1 MLPNAPRNRS
11 SFVLRERALGTVFV
25 SELPARRV
33 EAARAIVSHRRDS
46 SVSLCT
52 PSSDTQDAAIMSSEQ
67 KYVYDPETCSFKQV
81 ESTWKDW
88 LAYAGQIAGLAVILA
103 GLLVWALDR
112 QWIDSPNEQTL
123 KVENEALEHQL
134 DQVNDRMTLLSGR
147 LDSLAKRDQTLYRRL
162 FQMKPISDDVRQ
174 VGVGGS
180 DPYTQ
185 FDEMGEDIEALL
197 KRTAQ
202 KIDKLERQM
211 SLQKSS
217 YRELYR
223 VAKKRQDRLRQLPA
237 IRPANGRIIS
247 GYGMREHPILKVRKM
262 HEGIDFLLRRGT
274 PVMAT
279 AEGLVKRAER
289 SPSYGKMI
297 EIRHPKSEYM
307 TRYAHLSEIPDD
319 IYRGARVQRGDTIGY
334 SGNTG
339 LSTGPHL
346 HYEVH
351 KLDGRVLD
359 PMQFL
364 VPDMSPKSFR
374 KLERRT
380 QQYRAN
386 VEEEASPL
394 QAAR

>member
-1 MLPNAPRNRS
+1 
-11 SFVLRERALGTVFV
+11 
-25 SELPARRV
+25 
-33 EAARAIVSHRRDS
+33 
-46 SVSLCT
+46 
-52 PSSDTQDAAIMSSEQ
+52 MSREQ

-81 ESTWKDW
+81 ESTWRDW
-88 LAYAGQIAGLAVILA
+88 LAYAGQIAGLAAILA
-103 GLLVWALDR
+103 GLLVWGLDR
-112 QWIDSPNEQTL
+112 QWIASPNEKTL
-123 KVENEALEHQL
+123 KVENEALEQQL
-134 DQVNDRMTLLSGR
+134 TQVNDQMTVLSAR
-147 LDSLAKRDQTLYRRL
+147 LDSLAKRDRTLYRRL

-180 DPYTQ
+180 DPYKQ
-185 FDEMGEDIEALL
+185 FDEMGEDAEALL

-202 KIDKLERQM
+202 KLDKLERQM

-217 YRELYR
+217 YRELYT
-223 VAKKRQDRLRQLPA
+223 VAKKRQDRLRQLPV

-247 GYGMREHPILKVRKM
+247 TYGMRKHPILKVRKM

-279 AEGLVKRAER
+279 GQGSVERAER
-289 SPSYGKMI
+289 SPSYGKVI
-297 EIRHPKSEYM
+297 EIRHPEAGYM

-319 IYRGARVQRGDTIGY
+319 IYRGAQVQRGDTIGY

-339 LSTGPHL
+339 RSTGPHL

-351 KLDGRVLD
+351 ELEGPAVD
-359 PMQFL
+359 PMHFL
-364 VPDMSPKSFR
+364 MPDMSPESFR

-386 VEEEASPL
+386 VRERRSPL

>member
-1 MLPNAPRNRS
+1 M
-11 SFVLRERALGTVFV
+11 
-25 SELPARRV
+25 
-33 EAARAIVSHRRDS
+33 
-46 SVSLCT
+46 
-52 PSSDTQDAAIMSSEQ
+52 DADQ
-67 KYVYDPETCSFKQV
+67 KYVYDPETCSFQQV

-103 GLLVWALDR
+103 GLLVWGLDQ
-112 QWIDSPNEQTL
+112 QWIASPNEQTL
-123 KVENEALEHQL
+123 KVEKEALERQL
-134 DQVNDRMTLLSGR
+134 DQVNTRMTVLSTR
-147 LDSLAKRDQTLYRRL
+147 LDSLAKRDRTLYRRL

-180 DPYTQ
+180 DPYKQ
-185 FDEMGEDIEALL
+185 FDEMGADTEALL

-202 KIDKLERQM
+202 KLDKLERQM

-223 VAKKRQDRLRQLPA
+223 VAQKRQDRLRQLPA

-247 GYGMREHPILKVRKM
+247 NYGMRKHPILKVRKM

-279 AEGLVKRAER
+279 AHGVVKRAEQ
-289 SPSYGKMI
+289 SPSYGKVI
-297 EIRHPKSEYM
+297 EIRHSESGYM
-307 TRYAHLSEIPDD
+307 TRYAHLSEIPDE
-319 IYRGARVQRGDTIGY
+319 IYRGAQVERGDTIGF

-351 KLDGRVLD
+351 ELDGRALD
-359 PMQFL
+359 PMHFL
-364 VPDMSPKSFR
+364 MPGMSPESYR

-380 QQYRAN
+380 QQYRASVGN
-386 VEEEASPL
+386 TSPS

>member
-1 MLPNAPRNRS
+1 M
-11 SFVLRERALGTVFV
+11 
-25 SELPARRV
+25 
-33 EAARAIVSHRRDS
+33 
-46 SVSLCT
+46 
-52 PSSDTQDAAIMSSEQ
+52 DADQ
-67 KYVYDPETCSFKQV
+67 KYVYDPETCSFQRV
-81 ESTWKDW
+81 ETTWKDW

-103 GLLVWALDR
+103 GLLVWGLDQ
-112 QWIDSPNEQTL
+112 QWIASPNEQTL
-123 KVENEALEHQL
+123 KVEKEALERQL
-134 DQVNDRMTLLSGR
+134 DQVNGRMTVLSSR
-147 LDSLAKRDQTLYRRL
+147 LDSLAERDRTLYRRL
-162 FQMKPISDDVRQ
+162 FQMEPISDDVRQ

-180 DPYTQ
+180 DPYQQ
-185 FDEMGEDIEALL
+185 FDEMGADTEALL

-202 KIDKLERQM
+202 KLDKLERQM

-237 IRPANGRIIS
+237 IRPANGRIVS
-247 GYGMREHPILKVRKM
+247 NFGMREHPILKVRKM

-279 AEGLVKRAER
+279 ANGLVKRAEE
-289 SPSYGKMI
+289 SPSYGKVI
-297 EIRHPKSEYM
+297 EIRHPDSGYM

-319 IYRGARVQRGDTIGY
+319 IYRGAEVGRGDTIGY

-351 KLDGRVLD
+351 ELDGQALD
-359 PMQFL
+359 PMHFL
-364 VPDMSPKSFR
+364 MPGMSPESYR

-380 QQYRAN
+380 QQYRASVDN
-386 VEEEASPL
+386 ASPS